1 MVLIPTEE
9 VHQAQAVAE
18 VTAVAAAEAAVPTHR
33 VAREVVHTL
42 VEAAAAVAE
51 EAVAVH
57 QVAEVHLQV
66 VDNFQSELKG

>member
-42 VEAAAAVAE
+42 VEAVAE

>member
-33 VAREVVHTL
+33 VAREVGHTL
-42 VEAAAAVAE
+42 VEAAAVAE